1 METTESNLLIAIK
14 AVEEQQNITRGP
26 TCWHS
31 YEEDLIEL
39 RKRLGE
45 LKHGTTE

>member
-1 METTESNLLIAIK
+1 MGTTENNLLIAIR
-14 AVEEQQNITRGP
+14 AVEGQQKTVTNP
-26 TCWHS
+26 SLWQS
-31 YEEDLIEL
+31 YEEELKNL

>member
-1 METTESNLLIAIK
+1 MGIHQNNLLIAIK
-14 AVEEQQNITRGP
+14 AVEGQQKTVTNP
-26 TCWHS
+26 TLWQS
-31 YEEDLIEL
+31 YEKELIDL